1 MTINNQLHNEY
12 VVPKVELINLEKH
25 GDERGSLIALEPDI
39 NVPFDIKRVYYIF
52 DTKMGIDR
60 GFHAH
65 KKLKQL
71 LICTSGSV
79 DIDVEYGTTKQT
91 YHLDNPSQGLLIEGL
106 VWRVMK
112 NFETDAV
119 LMVLASEKYDEQ
131 DYLRDYQKFKGI
143 KRCLKF

>member
-1 MTINNQLHNEY
+1 MDINDTSNIEQIS
-12 VVPKVELINLEKH
+12 PKVELINLEKH

-52 DTKMGIDR
+52 DTKSGVDR

-91 YHLDNPSQGLLIEGL
+91 YHLDNSSQGLLIEGL

-112 NFETDAV
+112 NFKENTV
-119 LMVLASEKYDEQ
+119 LMVLASEKYSEQ
-131 DYLRDYQKFKGI
+131 DYIRNYDKFKEMN
-143 KRCLKF
+143 K